1 MRETAKNE
9 TNPAWQES
17 FDVVVIGSGG
27 AGLTAALTA
36 ARAGASVVVLEKSAK
51 LGGTTAISGGQVWAP
66 NNHRMAELG
75 LPDSY
80 EGAREYLLRLVDGM
94 TDPEVI
100 DAFLRHVPEVIR
112 FIEANTPIEFQCCP
126 ALPDYRQELPGA
138 TKGGRTL
145 DPKPVAAGP
154 LGEWA
159 EKIHIGP
166 HFTPITYLESEK
178 WHAFA
183 YPKNIDFELVA
194 ERIMNDVRTLGAGLV
209 TGLVKGC
216 LDAGVRFETET
227 PVKRLLKEG
236 GKVTGVVAEKDG
248 RPYAVEARLGVV
260 LAAGGY
266 DWNET
271 YTKRYLRGPVEGPPS
286 LPHNTGDALRMAMD
300 AGADLANLNEAWWCP
315 SIRIEGEEFE
325 GKPAYRLT
333 RGERSLPGTIMVNR
347 AGKRFVNEAA
357 NYNDACKAFHFFDAV
372 EYGYANLPAWIIF
385 DAKYRARYSLM
396 TVMPGDPDPEWLPK
410 AGSLR
415 ELAEQVGIDPEGLER
430 TVERFNRYAAEGK
443 DPDFHRGESVYN
455 WYYGDPEH
463 EPNPCLGTI
472 DTPPYY
478 ALRVYP
484 GVLGTKGGPVT
495 NAHAQVLDVNGD
507 PIEGLYAAGNAA
519 ASMMGPGYPGAGGTL
534 GPALTFGY
542 LAARHCVGRYP

>member
-1 MRETAKNE
+1 MNEKQDTAQWNE
-9 TNPAWQES
+9 VA
-17 FDVVVIGSGG
+17 DVVVIGSGA
-27 AGLTAALTA
+27 AGLMAALTA
-36 ARAGASVVVLEKSAK
+36 AKSGANVVVLEKSGK

-66 NNHRMAELG
+66 NNHHMSEYG
-75 LPDSY
+75 LQDSY
-80 EGAREYLLRLVDGM
+80 EGARQYLESLVGGLTSPD
-94 TDPEVI
+94 VI
-100 DAFLRHVPEVIR
+100 EAFLKTVPGVVR

-126 ALPDYRQELPGA
+126 ALPDYRQELPGS

-159 EKIHIGP
+159 DKIHIGP
-166 HFTPITYLESEK
+166 HFTPLTYQESEK

-194 ERIMNDVRTLGAGLV
+194 ERIMNDIRTLGAGLV

-216 LDAGVRFETET
+216 LDAGVRFEVST
-227 PVKRLLKEG
+227 PVKRLVKSDSRI
-236 GKVTGVVAEKDG
+236 TGVIAEKNG
-248 RPYAVEARLGVV
+248 QEVAIGAKRGVI

-271 YTKRYLRGPVEGPPS
+271 YTKRFLRGPVEGPTS
-286 LPHNTGDALRMAMD
+286 NPHNTGDALRMAMD
-300 AGADLANLNEAWWCP
+300 VGADLAHLNEAWWCP
-315 SIRIEGEEFE
+315 SIKVEGEEFE
-325 GKPAYRLT
+325 GKPVFRLT
-333 RGERSLPGTIMVNR
+333 RGERALPGTIMVNR

-357 NYNDACKAFHFFDAV
+357 NYNDTCKAFHFFDAV
-372 EYGYANLPAWIIF
+372 EYDYVNLPAWVIF
-385 DAKYRARYSLM
+385 DAKFREKYSLM
-396 TVMPGDPDPEWLPK
+396 TTMPGDPDPEWLPK
-410 AGSLR
+410 ANSLR
-415 ELAEQVGIDPEGLER
+415 ELAEMVGIDPDQLEK
-430 TVERFNRYAAEGK
+430 TVARFNEYAVKGE

-463 EPNPCLGTI
+463 KPNPTLGPI
-472 DTPPYY
+472 DTAPYY

-484 GVLGTKGGPVT
+484 GVLGTKGGPVI
-495 NAHAQVLDVNGD
+495 NANAQVLNPFGE

-542 LAARHCVGRYP
+542 LAAKHCVGRSEA